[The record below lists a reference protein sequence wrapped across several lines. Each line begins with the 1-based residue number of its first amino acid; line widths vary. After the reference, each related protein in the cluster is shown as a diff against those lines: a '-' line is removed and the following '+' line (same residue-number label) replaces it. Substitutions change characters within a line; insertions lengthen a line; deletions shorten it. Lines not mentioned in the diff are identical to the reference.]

1 MHGKIN
7 AKSKMFSSGID
18 TFQNRE
24 SHKGNFTIKIIV
36 CSLKII
42 LKKKHVMYT
51 TQMSPTQLKIHG
63 CIILYTFALAGS
75 VHVRVYI
82 RRRVKTEFHVAAL
95 SGLHQEHCKLNEP

>member
-63 CIILYTFALAGS
+63 CIIP
-75 VHVRVYI
+75 I
-82 RRRVKTEFHVAAL
+82 P
-95 SGLHQEHCKLNEP
+95 LHLLEVCMCAFISEE